1 MQIQISL
8 LKASLKSHKKQKECT
23 MEREVRLQNETIE
36 VVPREVGTEF
46 MGVFTDGF
54 RQMLHAKRKADRL
67 SYSELGKLLK
77 VTWLTVRN
85 WEKGKT
91 RKCQPSKIL
100 SVRYYL
106 NGRFD
111 SMRKQTVMPVTTI
124 EQQLNDRAFIQ
135 RKIEM
140 LDKISKIYEICS
152 QSRELRQQ
160 LINEIRRLSRE
171 AIASFAEK

>member
-1 MQIQISL
+1 
-8 LKASLKSHKKQKECT
+8 
-23 MEREVRLQNETIE
+23 MERNERVQSEFLE
-36 VVPREVGTEF
+36 VVPREVIREVPTEF
-46 MGVFTDGF
+46 TGVFTEEIRLRF
-54 RQMLHAKRKADRL
+54 QAKRKADRL

-91 RKCQPSKIL
+91 RKCQPAKVL
-100 SVRYYL
+100 GVQNYL

-111 SMRKQTVMPVTTI
+111 MLREKQVVRVRHV
-124 EQQLNDRAFIQ
+124 EQELTNSAFIQ
-135 RKIEM
+135 RKIDM
-140 LDKISKIYEICS
+140 LEKISKIYEICS

-171 AIASFAEK
+171 AIASFAANEG

>member
-1 MQIQISL
+1 M
-8 LKASLKSHKKQKECT
+8 KRD
-23 MEREVRLQNETIE
+23 ERVQNGFLE
-36 VVPREVGTEF
+36 VVSRERAMEFTGEFTEEI
-46 MGVFTDGF
+46 
-54 RQMLHAKRKADRL
+54 RQSLQEKRKADRL
-67 SYSELGKLLK
+67 SYAELGKLLK

-91 RKCQPSKIL
+91 RKCQPAKVL
-100 SVRYYL
+100 SVRDYL

-111 SMRKQTVMPVTTI
+111 KLR
-124 EQQLNDRAFIQ
+124 EQQLTRATRFEQQLTDSAFIQ

-160 LINEIRRLSRE
+160 LINEIRRISKE
-171 AIASFAEK
+171 AIASFTENDA